1 MTKDRVRTVEELE
14 RELAEAHRRE
24 AATAEVLNVISRSP
38 ANVQPVFDTI
48 AQSVAR
54 LCEARFSYVF
64 RFDGQLIH
72 HAAAHGLPEEAFEA
86 LKASYPR
93 PPGPG
98 KAVARS
104 MLSGTIEEI
113 PDILADPDYE
123 QGPMATVMGYRS
135 TVAVPM
141 LKDGRPIGAIAMV
154 RPQAGPFSPH
164 QIELVRIFADQAVIA
179 IENARL
185 FEAEQASKRELQE
198 FLSSKPPLPKC

>member
-1 MTKDRVRTVEELE
+1 MSSCNVSTPGAGQDRVRTVEELE

-54 LCEARFSYVF
+54 LCEAPFAYVF

-86 LKASYPR
+86 WKASYPR

-98 KAVARS
+98 KRWRAR
-104 MLSGTIEEI
+104 
-113 PDILADPDYE
+113 
-123 QGPMATVMGYRS
+123 
-135 TVAVPM
+135 
-141 LKDGRPIGAIAMV
+141 
-154 RPQAGPFSPH
+154 
-164 QIELVRIFADQAVIA
+164 
-179 IENARL
+179 
-185 FEAEQASKRELQE
+185 
-198 FLSSKPPLPKC
+198 C